1 MCKGSPGTKVIL
13 YRRWLGY
20 GTPRLY
26 GDTVMDREECEPPHP
41 PLTPTG
47 AFSTCHIA
55 LTSSRVV
62 QGKCFSLINYY
73 LPHLG
78 RSRDCCRL

>member
-1 MCKGSPGTKVIL
+1 M
-13 YRRWLGY
+13 
-20 GTPRLY
+20 Y
-26 GDTVMDREECEPPHP
+26 GDTVMDREECEPPP
-41 PLTPTG
+41 ALTPTG

-73 LPHLG
+73 YYYYYYYYSVVLP
-78 RSRDCCRL
+78 